1 MNETTRP
8 DMHCRTTRATT
19 LDTRSVFCALHSSSR
34 RQRCIQSR
42 VACLIQQR
50 VNECDALHGFA
61 QACSNSRSSAWV
73 TEQQAKH
80 PSLLDT
86 SPTGW
91 PRQMAHTTPCLMRWT
106 CRSSWLPYGP
116 HCSSWHAL
124 LQLLNDPLR
133 GCDCRRQVSLWVA
146 LFARGAYPCH
156 PPGRR
161 LCPGCTART
170 ASARRPTE
178 GQHAHAWC

>member
-91 PRQMAHTTPCLMRWT
+91 PRQMAHTMPCLMRWT
-106 CRSSWLPYGP
+106 CRSSWLPYGRTAAHGMHTAAP
-116 HCSSWHAL
+116 ERSSTRMRL
-124 LQLLNDPLR
+124 PQTGQPL
-133 GCDCRRQVSLWVA
+133 GCLICT
-146 LFARGAYPCH
+146 
-156 PPGRR
+156 
-161 LCPGCTART
+161 GCIPMSSART
-170 ASARRPTE
+170 PPLPWLYCQNSQRTPSN
-178 GQHAHAWC
+178 